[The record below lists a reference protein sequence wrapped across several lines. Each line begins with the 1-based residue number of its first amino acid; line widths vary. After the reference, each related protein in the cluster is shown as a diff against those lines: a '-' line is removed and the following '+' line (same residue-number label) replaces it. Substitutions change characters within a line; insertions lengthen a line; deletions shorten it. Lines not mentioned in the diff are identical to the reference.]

1 MGKFE
6 RTCELMSASWNVLRK
21 DKEILLFPVL
31 SGIAL
36 IFVMASF
43 AVPLFMIGDFKQM
56 AASGTDCEP
65 WIALFL
71 FYFSNYLVIIFFN
84 TAIVACATI
93 RMSGGDPVVSDG
105 LRAASNRLPAIFG
118 WAAIS
123 ATVGMILRMIE
134 NRSSFI
140 GRIVAGL
147 LGMAWSITSY
157 LVIPVLVNENKGPIE
172 AYQESVRLLKKTW
185 GEELIGNFSFGL
197 VFFVLSLPVIL
208 LVFAGL
214 LMGKGALT
222 LIFVCMAL
230 LYGVLL
236 SVIQSALQGVFQA
249 ALYQYAQKG
258 IAVPGFN
265 QNLLKDAITPKYF
278 G

>member
-1 MGKFE
+1 MGKIE
-6 RTCELMSASWNVLRK
+6 RTWELMSASWNVLRK

-36 IFVMASF
+36 ILVMASF
-43 AVPLFMIGDFKQM
+43 AVPLFMIGDFKKM
-56 AASGTDCEP
+56 AVSGAAIEP

-93 RMSGGDPVVSDG
+93 RMSGKDPVVSDG
-105 LRAASNRLPAIFG
+105 LRAASNRLSAIFG

-140 GRIVAGL
+140 GRIVAGF

-197 VFFVLSLPVIL
+197 VFFVLSLPAII
-208 LVFAGL
+208 LVFAGV

-222 LIFVCMAL
+222 LIFICMAL

-236 SVIQSALQGVFQA
+236 SVIQSALQGIFQA

-258 IAVPGFN
+258 TVAPGFD
-265 QNLLKDAITPKYF
+265 QNLLKSAITPKHL

>member
-1 MGKFE
+1 MGNFD
-6 RTCELMSASWNVLRK
+6 RTWQLMSASWSVLRK
-21 DKEILLFPVL
+21 DREILIFPVL
-31 SGIAL
+31 SGIASVL
-36 IFVMASF
+36 VLASF
-43 AVPLFMIGDFKQM
+43 AIPLFMIGDLKKISGS
-56 AASGTDCEP
+56 AADAEP

-93 RMSGGDPVVSDG
+93 RMSGGDPTVSDG
-105 LRAASNRLPAIFG
+105 LQAAGSRLSAIVG
-118 WAAIS
+118 WAAVS

-197 VFFVLSLPVIL
+197 VFFVLSLPAII
-208 LVFAGL
+208 LVFAGV
-214 LMGKGALT
+214 LMGNGV
-222 LIFVCMAL
+222 LILFFIVLAL

-236 SVIQSALQGVFQA
+236 SVIQSALQGIFQA

-258 IAVPGFN
+258 TVAPGFD
-265 QNLLKDAITPKYF
+265 QNLLKSAITPKHL

>member
-1 MGKFE
+1 MGKFD
-6 RTCELMSASWNVLRK
+6 RTWQLMSASWNVLKK

-36 IFVMASF
+36 VLVLASF
-43 AVPLFMIGDFKQM
+43 AVPLFMIGDFKKM
-56 AASGTDCEP
+56 AVSGADSEP

-105 LRAASNRLPAIFG
+105 LRAASNRLSAIFG

-157 LVIPVLVNENKGPIE
+157 LVIPVLVNENKSPIA

-197 VFFVLSLPVIL
+197 VFFVLSLPAIIL
-208 LVFAGL
+208 VLAGV
-214 LMGKGALT
+214 LMGNGVLT
-222 LIFVCMAL
+222 LIFIVLAL

-236 SVIQSALQGVFQA
+236 SVIQSALQGIFQA

-258 IAVPGFN
+258 TVAPGFN
-265 QNLLKDAITPKYF
+265 QNLLKSAITPKGF

>member
-1 MGKFE
+1 MGKFD
-6 RTCELMSASWNVLRK
+6 RTWQLMSASWNVLKK

-36 IFVMASF
+36 VLVLASF
-43 AVPLFMIGDFKQM
+43 AVPLFMIGDFKKM
-56 AASGTDCEP
+56 AVSGADSEP

-93 RMSGGDPVVSDG
+93 RMSGKDPVVSDG
-105 LRAASNRLPAIFG
+105 LRAASNRLSAIFG

-140 GRIVAGL
+140 GRIVAGF

-197 VFFVLSLPVIL
+197 VFFVLSLPAII
-208 LVFAGL
+208 LVFAGV
-214 LMGKGALT
+214 LMGNGVLT
-222 LIFVCMAL
+222 LIFIVLAL
-230 LYGVLL
+230 LCGVLL
-236 SVIQSALQGVFQA
+236 SVIQSALQGIFQA

-258 IAVPGFN
+258 TVVPGFD
-265 QNLLKDAITPKYF
+265 QNLLKGAITPKYF

>member
-1 MGKFE
+1 MGKFD
-6 RTCELMSASWNVLRK
+6 RTWQLMSASWSVLRK
-21 DKEILLFPVL
+21 DREILIFPVL
-31 SGIAL
+31 SGIASVL
-36 IFVMASF
+36 VLASF
-43 AVPLFMIGDFKQM
+43 AIPLFMIGDLKKISGS
-56 AASGTDCEP
+56 AADAEP

-93 RMSGGDPVVSDG
+93 RMSGGDPTVSDG
-105 LRAASNRLPAIFG
+105 LQAAGSRLSAIVG
-118 WAAIS
+118 WAAVS

-197 VFFVLSLPVIL
+197 VFFVLSLPAII
-208 LVFAGL
+208 LVFAGV
-214 LMGKGALT
+214 LMGNGVLT
-222 LIFVCMAL
+222 LIFIVLAL

-236 SVIQSALQGVFQA
+236 SVIQSALQGIFQA

-258 IAVPGFN
+258 TIAPGFD
-265 QNLLKDAITPKYF
+265 QNLLKSAITPKHL

>member
-1 MGKFE
+1 MGKFD
-6 RTCELMSASWNVLRK
+6 RTWQLMSASWSVLRK
-21 DKEILLFPVL
+21 DREILIFPVL
-31 SGIAL
+31 SGIASVL
-36 IFVMASF
+36 VLASF
-43 AVPLFMIGDFKQM
+43 AIPLFMIGDLKKISGS
-56 AASGTDCEP
+56 AADAEP

-93 RMSGGDPVVSDG
+93 RMSGGDPTVSDG
-105 LRAASNRLPAIFG
+105 LQAAGSRLSAIVG
-118 WAAIS
+118 WAAVS

-140 GRIVAGL
+140 GRIVAGF

-197 VFFVLSLPVIL
+197 VFFVLSLPAII
-208 LVFAGL
+208 LVFAGV
-214 LMGKGALT
+214 LMGNGVLT
-222 LIFVCMAL
+222 LIFIVLAL

-236 SVIQSALQGVFQA
+236 SVIQSALQGIFQA

-258 IAVPGFN
+258 TVAPVFN
-265 QNLLKDAITPKYF
+265 QNLLKSAITPKGF

>member
-1 MGKFE
+1 MGKFD
-6 RTCELMSASWNVLRK
+6 RTWQLMSASWNVLKK

-36 IFVMASF
+36 VLVLASF
-43 AVPLFMIGDFKQM
+43 AVPLLMIGDFKRM
-56 AASGTDCEP
+56 AVSGADSET

-71 FYFSNYLVIIFFN
+71 FYFSNYLIIIFFN

-93 RMSGGDPVVSDG
+93 RMGGGDPAVSDG
-105 LRAASNRLPAIFG
+105 LRAASNRLSAIFG

-134 NRSSFI
+134 NRASFI

-147 LGMAWSITSY
+147 LGMAWSITNY

-197 VFFVLSLPVIL
+197 VFFVLSLPAII
-208 LVFAGL
+208 LVFAGV
-214 LMGKGALT
+214 LMGNGVLT
-222 LIFVCMAL
+222 LIFIVLAL

-236 SVIQSALQGVFQA
+236 SVIQSALQGIFQA

-258 IAVPGFN
+258 SVASGFD
-265 QNLLKDAITPKYF
+265 QNLLKNAITPKHL

>member
-1 MGKFE
+1 MGKFD
-6 RTCELMSASWNVLRK
+6 RTWQLMSASWNVLKK

-36 IFVMASF
+36 VLVLASF
-43 AVPLFMIGDFKQM
+43 AVPLFMIGDFKKM
-56 AASGTDCEP
+56 AVSGADSEP

-93 RMSGGDPVVSDG
+93 RMGGGDPVVSDG

-118 WAAIS
+118 WAAVS

-134 NRSSFI
+134 SRSNLI

-157 LVIPVLVNENKGPIE
+157 LVVPVLVNENKGPIE

-197 VFFVLSLPVIL
+197 VFFVLSLPAII
-208 LVFAGL
+208 LVFAGV
-214 LMGKGALT
+214 LMGNGVLT
-222 LIFVCMAL
+222 LFFIVLAL

-236 SVIQSALQGVFQA
+236 SVIQSALQGIFQA

-258 IAVPGFN
+258 TVAPGFD
-265 QNLLKDAITPKYF
+265 QNLLKSAITPKHL

>member
-6 RTCELMSASWNVLRK
+6 RTWELMSASWNVLRK

-56 AASGTDCEP
+56 AASGTDSEP

-93 RMSGGDPVVSDG
+93 RMSGRDPVVSDG

-118 WAAIS
+118 WAAVS

-197 VFFVLSLPVIL
+197 VFFVLSLPVII
-208 LVFAGL
+208 LVFAGV

-222 LIFVCMAL
+222 LIFICMAL

-236 SVIQSALQGVFQA
+236 SVIQSALQGIFQA
-249 ALYQYAQKG
+249 ALYQYAQKR
-258 IAVPGFN
+258 IVVPGFN
-265 QNLLKDAITPKYF
+265 QNLLKDAITPKYI

>member
-6 RTCELMSASWNVLRK
+6 RTWELMSASWNVLRK

-36 IFVMASF
+36 IFVMVSF
-43 AVPLFMIGDFKQM
+43 AVPLLMIGDFKQM
-56 AASGTDCEP
+56 AASGTDSEP

-105 LRAASNRLPAIFG
+105 LRAASNRLSAIFG

-157 LVIPVLVNENKGPIE
+157 LVIPVLVNENKSPIA

-197 VFFVLSLPVIL
+197 VFFVLSLPAIIL
-208 LVFAGL
+208 VLAGV
-214 LMGKGALT
+214 LMGNGVLT
-222 LIFVCMAL
+222 LIFIVLAL

-236 SVIQSALQGVFQA
+236 SVIQSALQGIFQA

-258 IAVPGFN
+258 TVAPGFD
-265 QNLLKDAITPKYF
+265 QNLLKSAITPKHL

>member
-1 MGKFE
+1 MGKFD
-6 RTCELMSASWNVLRK
+6 RTWQLMSASWSVLRK
-21 DKEILLFPVL
+21 DREILIFPVL
-31 SGIAL
+31 SGIASVL
-36 IFVMASF
+36 VLASF
-43 AVPLFMIGDFKQM
+43 AIPLFMIGDLKKISGS
-56 AASGTDCEP
+56 AADAEP

-93 RMSGGDPVVSDG
+93 RMSGGDPTVSDG
-105 LRAASNRLPAIFG
+105 LQAAGSRLSAIVG
-118 WAAIS
+118 WAAVS

-197 VFFVLSLPVIL
+197 VFFILSLPAII
-208 LVFAGL
+208 LVFAGV
-214 LMGKGALT
+214 LMGNGVLT
-222 LIFVCMAL
+222 LFFIVLAL

-236 SVIQSALQGVFQA
+236 SVIQSALQGIFQA

-258 IAVPGFN
+258 TVAPGFD
-265 QNLLKDAITPKYF
+265 QNLLKSAITPKHL

>member
-6 RTCELMSASWNVLRK
+6 RTWELMSASWNVLRK

-43 AVPLFMIGDFKQM
+43 AVPLFMIGDFKKM
-56 AASGTDCEP
+56 AVSGADSEP

-93 RMSGGDPVVSDG
+93 RMSGKDPVVSDG
-105 LRAASNRLPAIFG
+105 LRAASNRLSAIFG

-197 VFFVLSLPVIL
+197 VFFVLSLPVII
-208 LVFAGL
+208 LVFAGA

-222 LIFVCMAL
+222 LIFICMAL

-236 SVIQSALQGVFQA
+236 SVIQSALQGIFQA

-258 IAVPGFN
+258 IVAPGFN
-265 QNLLKDAITPKYF
+265 QNLLKDAITPKYI

>member
-6 RTCELMSASWNVLRK
+6 RTWELMSASWNVLRK

-43 AVPLFMIGDFKQM
+43 AVPLFMIGDFKKM
-56 AASGTDCEP
+56 AVSGADSEP

-93 RMSGGDPVVSDG
+93 RMSGKDPVVSDG
-105 LRAASNRLPAIFG
+105 LRAASNRLSAIFG

-140 GRIVAGL
+140 GRIVAGF

-197 VFFVLSLPVIL
+197 VFFVLSLPVII
-208 LVFAGL
+208 LVFAGA

-222 LIFVCMAL
+222 LIFICMAL

-236 SVIQSALQGVFQA
+236 SVIQSALQGIFQA

-258 IAVPGFN
+258 IVAPGFN

>member
-1 MGKFE
+1 
-6 RTCELMSASWNVLRK
+6 MSASWSVLRK
-21 DKEILLFPVL
+21 DREILIFPVL
-31 SGIAL
+31 SGIASVL
-36 IFVMASF
+36 VLASF
-43 AVPLFMIGDFKQM
+43 AIPLFMIGDLKKISGS
-56 AASGTDCEP
+56 AADAEP

-93 RMSGGDPVVSDG
+93 RMSGGDPTVSDG
-105 LRAASNRLPAIFG
+105 LQAAGSRLSAIVG
-118 WAAIS
+118 WAAVS

-197 VFFVLSLPVIL
+197 VFFVLSLPAII
-208 LVFAGL
+208 LVFAGV
-214 LMGKGALT
+214 LMGNGVLT
-222 LIFVCMAL
+222 LIFIVLAL
-230 LYGVLL
+230 LCGVLL
-236 SVIQSALQGVFQA
+236 SVIQSALQGIFQA

-258 IAVPGFN
+258 TVVPGFD
-265 QNLLKDAITPKYF
+265 QNLLKGAITPKYF

>member
-6 RTCELMSASWNVLRK
+6 RTWELMSASWNVLRK

-43 AVPLFMIGDFKQM
+43 AVPLFMIGDFKKM
-56 AASGTDCEP
+56 AVSGADSEP

-84 TAIVACATI
+84 TAIVVCATI
-93 RMSGGDPVVSDG
+93 RMSGRDPVVSDG
-105 LRAASNRLPAIFG
+105 LRAASNRLSAIFG

-185 GEELIGNFSFGL
+185 GEEVIGGFSFGL
-197 VFFVLSLPVIL
+197 VFLVLSLPAVIL
-208 LVFAGL
+208 ILAGVSTKQGSLILFLVVLGL
-214 LMGKGALT
+214 LY
-222 LIFVCMAL
+222 C
-230 LYGVLL
+230 VLL
-236 SVIQSALQGVFQA
+236 SVIQSALQGIFQA
-249 ALYQYAQKG
+249 ALYQYAQTG
-258 IAVPGFN
+258 IVAPGFD
-265 QNLLKDAITPKYF
+265 QNLLKGAITPKYLS
-278 G
+278 